1 MEKNMKIYLV
11 GGAVRDKVMGLEPKD
26 KDYVVIGATYQDMI
40 DLGFKPI
47 EAQSFPVFHH
57 PVTGDEYAL
66 ARKERKTGPGYHGFE
81 CICDPTV
88 TLQEDL
94 MRRDLTINSMAQ
106 DVYTGEIFDYF
117 NGIEDLNNKV
127 LRHTSEAFAED
138 PVRVLRLAR
147 FAARYGFS
155 IHRDTHRLVG
165 EMVKAGELENLT
177 TERIWLEI
185 EKAMTEENPSV
196 FFQTLYGFELSHI
209 YNEIFRPFSQFID
222 MGHGLPLVQRFML
235 FALDPVIVN
244 GEDPIVENVKKL
256 KAPTEIIVG
265 ISRFGKLLHELRNW
279 ENSAHQIYDIIEIYD
294 GFKNPD
300 YMHNF
305 GKVVD
310 AMLKH
315 SLTLPQEAAKNIIL
329 EWYLRLMSIHAMC
342 QQAGRINFNSLTKE
356 QQTTLKGPAVGAA
369 IKEVRIKLIESCI
382 NI

>member
-1 MEKNMKIYLV
+1 METIMKIYLV

-26 KDYVVIGATYQDMI
+26 KDYVVVGATYQDMI

-106 DVYTGEIFDYF
+106 DKHTDEIFDYF
-117 NGIEDLNNKV
+117 NGIEDLKNKV

-155 IHRDTHRLVG
+155 IHRDTQLLVYN
-165 EMVKAGELENLT
+165 MVTDGELENLT

-185 EKAMTEENPSV
+185 EKAMTEAKPSV
-196 FFQTLYGFELSHI
+196 FFQTLYSFKLEHI
-209 YNEIFRPFSQFID
+209 YNEIFRPFSTIID
-222 MGHGLPLVQRFML
+222 IGYGLPPVQRFML
-235 FALDPVIVN
+235 FALPPVFKI
-244 GEDPIVENVKKL
+244 EELVEMFRVL
-256 KAPTEIIVG
+256 KAPNEIITG
-265 ISRFGKLLHELRNW
+265 LYRFGKLLPELRNW
-279 ENSAHQIYDIIEIYD
+279 ENSAHQIYDIIEMYN
-294 GFKNPD
+294 GFKDPD

-305 GKVVD
+305 GKVVN
-310 AMLKH
+310 AILTH
-315 SLTLPQEAAKNIIL
+315 ALTLPQEVAANNIL
-329 EWYLRLMSIHAMC
+329 AWNLRLMVIHEMC
-342 QQAGRINFNSLTKE
+342 LKVGKINFDSLTKE
-356 QQTTLKGPAVGAA
+356 QQTTLKGPAVGSA
-369 IKEVRIKLIESCI
+369 IKDVRIKLIESCI

>member
-1 MEKNMKIYLV
+1 METIMKIYLV

-26 KDYVVIGATYQDMI
+26 KDYVVVGATYQDMI

-106 DVYTGEIFDYF
+106 DKHTDEIFDYF
-117 NGIEDLNNKV
+117 NGIEDLKNKV

-155 IHRDTHRLVG
+155 IHRDTQLLVYN
-165 EMVKAGELENLT
+165 MVTDGELENLT

-185 EKAMTEENPSV
+185 EKAMTEAKPSV
-196 FFQTLYGFELSHI
+196 FFQTLYSFKLEHI
-209 YNEIFRPFSQFID
+209 YNEIFRPFSTIID
-222 MGHGLPLVQRFML
+222 IGYGLPPVQRFML
-235 FALDPVIVN
+235 FALPPVFKI
-244 GEDPIVENVKKL
+244 EELVEMFRVL
-256 KAPTEIIVG
+256 KAPNEIITG
-265 ISRFGKLLHELRNW
+265 LYRFGKLLPELRNW
-279 ENSAHQIYDIIEIYD
+279 ENSAHQIYDIIEMYN
-294 GFKNPD
+294 GFKDPD

-305 GKVVD
+305 GKVVN
-310 AMLKH
+310 AILTH
-315 SLTLPQEAAKNIIL
+315 ALTLPQEGAANNIL
-329 EWYLRLMSIHAMC
+329 AWNMWLMTIHEMC
-342 QQAGRINFNSLTKE
+342 LKAGKINFDSLTKE

-369 IKEVRIKLIESCI
+369 IKDVRIKLIESCI

>member
-1 MEKNMKIYLV
+1 METIMKIYLV

-26 KDYVVIGATYQDMI
+26 KDYVVVGATYQDMI

-106 DVYTGEIFDYF
+106 DKHTDEIFDYF
-117 NGIEDLNNKV
+117 NGIEDLKNKV

-155 IHRDTHRLVG
+155 IHRDTQLLVYN
-165 EMVKAGELENLT
+165 MVTDGELENLT

-185 EKAMTEENPSV
+185 EKAMTEAKPSV
-196 FFQTLYGFELSHI
+196 FFQTLYSFKLEHI
-209 YNEIFRPFSQFID
+209 YNEIFRPFSTIID
-222 MGHGLPLVQRFML
+222 IGYGLPPVQRFML
-235 FALDPVIVN
+235 FALPPVFKI
-244 GEDPIVENVKKL
+244 EELVEMFRVL
-256 KAPTEIIVG
+256 KAPNEIITG
-265 ISRFGKLLHELRNW
+265 LYRFGKLLPELRNW
-279 ENSAHQIYDIIEIYD
+279 ENSAHQIYDIIEMYN
-294 GFKNPD
+294 GFKDPD

-305 GKVVD
+305 GKVVN
-310 AMLKH
+310 AILTH
-315 SLTLPQEAAKNIIL
+315 ALTLPQEGAANNIL
-329 EWYLRLMSIHAMC
+329 AWNMWLMTIHEMC
-342 QQAGRINFNSLTKE
+342 LKAGKINFDSLTKE
-356 QQTTLKGPAVGAA
+356 QQTTLKGPAVGSA
-369 IKEVRIKLIESCI
+369 IKDVRIKLIESCI